1 MALNPEANIV
11 ELGGLARFQAV
22 LLVDMPLVV
31 A

>member
-22 LLVDMPLVV
+22 LLVDMSRS
-31 A
+31 